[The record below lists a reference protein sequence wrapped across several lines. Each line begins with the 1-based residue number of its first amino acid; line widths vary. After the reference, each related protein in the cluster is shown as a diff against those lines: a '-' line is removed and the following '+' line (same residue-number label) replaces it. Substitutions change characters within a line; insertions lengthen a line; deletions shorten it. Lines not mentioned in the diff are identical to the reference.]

1 MALRGQSL
9 RIMVIDGGYTKVIAK
24 ATNCSFT
31 VTSNTES
38 ASHKGIVG
46 NFDKPEITSRGWN
59 VSVDSL
65 DVLDVATLLS
75 NVKSGTK
82 FTLAFDEVSTADNQ
96 TPQSA
101 AYQRVGDAYIND
113 LRFQWD
119 NRSLSTK
126 SIQFTG
132 TGPLTHATDYRG
144 STIVDETTPA
154 YTKGQNVR
162 LQLFSGP
169 SFVGAARQLALHVSV
184 SLEEVTT
191 KDTSNSWQ
199 VQEPVGINYDI
210 TSNALVRSDETL
222 SSAVTAVGF
231 SDILDASD
239 TEQPVAWKI
248 VNASGNNNRTAGTTI
263 VQGLAQITQMVANA
277 NNRQV
282 ADYTTTLNG
291 YGPYEIPVVTP
302 IVGD

>member
-1 MALRGQSL
+1 MALRGQNL
-9 RIMVIDGGYTKVIAK
+9 RIMIVDNGYTKVIAK

-65 DVLDVATLLS
+65 DVLDVGTLLS

-82 FTLAFDEVSTADNQ
+82 FELAFDEVATADNQ
-96 TPQSA
+96 TPQTA
-101 AYQRVGDAYIND
+101 AYQRVGYAYIND

-132 TGPLTHATDYRG
+132 TGPLHHETDIRGAT
-144 STIVDETTPA
+144 TVDETTPA

-169 SFVGAARQLALHVSV
+169 SFVAAARQVALHVSV

-191 KDTSNSWQ
+191 KDTSDSWQ

-210 TSNALVRSDETL
+210 TSNALVRSDETIV
-222 SSAVTAVGF
+222 SGVSAVGF
-231 SDILDASD
+231 ADILDAAD
-239 TEQPVAWKI
+239 TDQPVAWKI
-248 VNASGNNNRTAGTTI
+248 VNASGTNNRTAGTTI
-263 VQGLAQITQMVANA
+263 VQGSAQITQLVANA

-291 YGPYEIPVVTP
+291 YGPYEVPVVAP
-302 IVGD
+302 NP

>member
-1 MALRGQSL
+1 
-9 RIMVIDGGYTKVIAK
+9 MVIDGGYTKVIAK

-46 NFDKPEITSRGWN
+46 NFDKPEITSRGWS

-65 DVLDVATLLS
+65 DVLDVGTLLS

-96 TPQSA
+96 TAQGA

-210 TSNALVRSDETL
+210 TSNALVRSDETMA
-222 SSAVTAVGF
+222 SGVTAAVGF
-231 SDILDASD
+231 SDILNASD
-239 TEQPVAWKI
+239 AEQPVAWKI

-291 YGPYEIPVVTP
+291 YGPYEIPVVAQP
-302 IVGD
+302 IIGD